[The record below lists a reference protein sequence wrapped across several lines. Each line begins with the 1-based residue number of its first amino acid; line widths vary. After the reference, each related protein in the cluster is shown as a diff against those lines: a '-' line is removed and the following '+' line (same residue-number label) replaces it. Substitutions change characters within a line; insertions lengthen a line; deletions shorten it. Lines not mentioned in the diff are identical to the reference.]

1 MREWIQELFLE
12 IGIPMGCLFEK
23 AEHLADGTATC
34 MVHGGKCPVPSVDML
49 IAGTSCK
56 DFSKASMGRGGKRL
70 RLEDLMEL
78 ESSSGGSIQTL
89 KGLFGYLKQ
98 WAPAMLIMEN
108 VDILD
113 EDSSASAT
121 KTILTYMMDT
131 LRDLG
136 MESLAVL
143 TDAQLFGLPQMRRRF
158 YISGVR
164 VSGNRFFDFGLRP
177 CADLFKT
184 MSEHLR
190 RCQRTPPC
198 LSEVL
203 IDDEDDCVEMALTQR
218 LRAGVRSTPYN
229 AAAMR
234 KTFKEQGLRFGE
246 SNIAANVADSPW
258 LSNLT
263 SVQWS
268 TMIFSHAERPLG
280 MATEPQGAF
289 MRDLSQSMTR
299 VRYSKLVTSQGEAP
313 RHVSCCVMPMQI
325 VWIDKKPPRFLLGRE
340 SLVIQGFPIHQLP
353 QCISKFTDGQL
364 QQLAGNAFASSVVL
378 SVVVSLFEAA
388 VWYPDA
394 GASCDADDVADAV
407 GLFDR
412 SLRPVKDE
420 SDDDNHHDEKAS
432 SRLKRRKT

>member
-1 MREWIQELFLE
+1 
-12 IGIPMGCLFEK
+12 
-23 AEHLADGTATC
+23 
-34 MVHGGKCPVPSVDML
+34 
-49 IAGTSCK
+49 
-56 DFSKASMGRGGKRL
+56 
-70 RLEDLMEL
+70 
-78 ESSSGGSIQTL
+78 
-89 KGLFGYLKQ
+89 
-98 WAPAMLIMEN
+98 
-108 VDILD
+108 
-113 EDSSASAT
+113 
-121 KTILTYMMDT
+121 MMDT

-164 VSGNRFFDFGLRP
+164 ASGNRFFDLGLRP

-218 LRAGVRSTPYN
+218 MRAGVRSTPYN
-229 AAAMR
+229 VAAMH
-234 KTFKEQGLRFGE
+234 KAFKEQGLRFGE

-268 TMIFSHAERPLG
+268 AMSISHAERPLG
-280 MATEPQGAF
+280 MSNEPQGALL
-289 MRDLSQSMTR
+289 MDLSQSMKR
-299 VRYSKLVTSQGEAP
+299 LRYSKLVTSQGEAP

-325 VWIDKKPPRFLLGRE
+325 VWMDKKPPRFLLGRE
-340 SLVIQGFPIHQLP
+340 SSVIQGFPIHQLP
-353 QCISKFTDGQL
+353 QCICKFTEGQL
-364 QQLAGNAFASSVVL
+364 QQLASNAFASTVVL

-388 VWYPDA
+388 KWYPDA
-394 GASCDADDVADAV
+394 GALCDADDVADAV

-412 SLRPVKDE
+412 SLRPVKDD
-420 SDDDNHHDEKAS
+420 SDDDNHHDGKAS
-432 SRLKRRKT
+432 PRLKRRKM